1 MFIGCNSTKLKF
13 RTWTSFIMTGNFG
26 YNCKKERELVISTSC
41 ALHLINFDLIFK
53 RFRSYDISIT
63 SIFAETLAYLVYA
76 KSFTVQLLPLCAMLE
91 SIFSQNVK
99 SSIKKNDR
107 VYTKK
112 RSSIHQRCDKRNEMW
127 QGNKEQCLI
136 WRREFWDKHVRQT
149 REN

>member
-99 SSIKKNDR
+99 SYDR
-107 VYTKK
+107 VYTK
-112 RSSIHQRCDKRNEMW
+112 D
-127 QGNKEQCLI
+127 
-136 WRREFWDKHVRQT
+136 VT
-149 REN
+149 RETKCDREIKNSV

>member
-112 RSSIHQRCDKRNEMW
+112 RSSIHQRCDKRNEM
-127 QGNKEQCLI
+127 
-136 WRREFWDKHVRQT
+136 
-149 REN
+149 